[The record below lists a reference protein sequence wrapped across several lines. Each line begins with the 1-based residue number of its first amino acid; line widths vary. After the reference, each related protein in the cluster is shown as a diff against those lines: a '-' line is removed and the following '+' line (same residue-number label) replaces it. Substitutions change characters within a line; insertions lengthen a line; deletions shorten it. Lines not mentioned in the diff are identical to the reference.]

1 MKKKY
6 LKKYA
11 KSVSLSTL
19 GSIIDFFF
27 GGGGIK
33 NLMKIL

>member
-1 MKKKY
+1 MEKKY

-27 GGGGIK
+27 WGGGE
-33 NLMKIL
+33 LRT